1 MDLIERYD
9 GLLIDID
16 GVVRVGDRFVPDS
29 VEAIVELAARGIPYG
44 FVTNSPRLTP
54 GQHAEELREGGVPV
68 PEGRVVTSAETLI
81 SFILA
86 EAGEGAR
93 AVVVGTDSFHGQV
106 AQAGIEEVPPD
117 DWESAA
123 AVMVSGHDGFDYREM
138 KAAAMAARAGAL
150 LAATGQDPT
159 MPMEDGH
166 WPGTGAIVAAIETAS
181 GVEAVI
187 TGKPSPPIFEA
198 GLEAIGRPKRA
209 AMIGDRADTD
219 VAGAQAVGM
228 EGILLTLPDSPA
240 GQPEVT
246 WVAPDHRIE
255 SLLDLFG

>member
-1 MDLIERYD
+1 MDLIDRYD

-16 GVVRVGDRFVPDS
+16 GVVRIGDRFLPDS
-29 VEAIVELAARGIPYG
+29 VEAIAELASRDIPYA

-54 GQHAEELREGGVPV
+54 GEHAEELREGGVPV
-68 PEGRVVTSAETLI
+68 PDGRVVTSAETLI
-81 SFILA
+81 SFVREEVTGDALVIGTESFHRQVS
-86 EAGEGAR
+86 EAGI
-93 AVVVGTDSFHGQV
+93 V
-106 AQAGIEEVPPD
+106 EVPPEE
-117 DWESAA
+117 WSRAA
-123 AVMVSGHDGFDYREM
+123 AVMVSGHDGFDYREL
-138 KAAAMAARAGAL
+138 KAAAMGARAGAV

-159 MPMEDGH
+159 MPMADGH

-181 GVEAVI
+181 GVEAKI
-187 TGKPSPPIFEA
+187 TGKPFPPIFEA
-198 GLEAIGRPKRA
+198 GLDAIGRPGRA

-240 GQPEVT
+240 GQPEVD